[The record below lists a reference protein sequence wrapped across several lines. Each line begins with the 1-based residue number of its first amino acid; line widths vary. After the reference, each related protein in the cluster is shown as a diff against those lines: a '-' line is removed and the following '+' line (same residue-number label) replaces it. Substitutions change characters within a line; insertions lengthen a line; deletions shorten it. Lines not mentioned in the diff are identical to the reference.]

1 MTMNTDVVVTCAVT
15 GAGDTVDKHPA
26 IPVTPEQIANSAIE
40 AADAGAAIVHLHV
53 RDPETGKGS
62 RDINL
67 FKETVELVR
76 NSGRNV
82 LINLTAG
89 MGGDLVVDDENPEV
103 PAEGTDLISAEER
116 MAHVE
121 LLRPDIATLD
131 CGTINFDNANYVYI
145 QTPNMLRAM
154 AARYAEIGVKPEMEV
169 FDLGHLRFANQMV
182 SEGLIKGRP
191 MYQVCLGIPWGAGAD
206 SATMTAMVGQLPR
219 DAFWSGFGI
228 SRTQM
233 PMAAQAMLLGGN
245 VRVGLED
252 NLYLEKGVLAS
263 NAKLVE
269 KAVRIIRDLGGQICD
284 ADQARERLGIA

>member
-1 MTMNTDVVVTCAVT
+1 MTMNTNVVVTCAVT

-53 RDPETGKGS
+53 RDPKTGKGS

-89 MGGDLVVDDENPEV
+89 MGGDLVVDDDNPQV
-103 PAEGTDLISAEER
+103 PGEGTDLISAEER

-182 SEGLIKGRP
+182 SEGLIKGP
-191 MYQVCLGIPWGAGAD
+191 AMYQVCLGIPWGAGAD
-206 SATMTAMVGQLPR
+206 SATMTAMVGQLPQ
-219 DAFWSGFGI
+219 DVFWSGFGI

-233 PMAAQAMLLGGN
+233 PMVAQAMLLGGN

-252 NLYLEKGVLAS
+252 NLYLERGVPAS
-263 NAKLVE
+263 NATLVE
-269 KAVRIIRDLGGQICD
+269 KAVRIIRDLGGQVCD
-284 ADQARERLGIA
+284 ADQARERLGLT

>member
-154 AARYAEIGVKPEMEV
+154 AARYAAIGVKPEMEV

-252 NLYLEKGVLAS
+252 NLYLEKGVPAS
-263 NAKLVE
+263 NAQLVE

>member
-182 SEGLIKGRP
+182 SEGLIKGPP

-252 NLYLEKGVLAS
+252 NLYLEKGVPAS
-263 NAKLVE
+263 NAQLVE